1 MARAGS
7 IEIPITL
14 GGVKEVRQQIKNL
27 RGELINA
34 TDPAEV
40 ARLSENIGELSDK
53 LKDANEKAQI
63 FASGSK
69 FEQTSNAFGLMKSQL
84 ASLDFEGAGESA
96 SLFANRMKAINPKE
110 FGTQL
115 KGLISVVGNL
125 AKSFMSMGMMLLTNP
140 IFLLAVAII
149 AIVTVV
155 GLLLNKL
162 GFLKPILKAIGAL
175 FGLIV
180 DAIDWVVDKLKEFL
194 DWLGITSYAEQ
205 EAAQKSAD
213 AQEKRAD
220 AYEQASKRRI
230 GNIDQAIRMEQLDGK
245 NTVEMEIRKQE
256 LIKRTA
262 YERGKA
268 LQLRLKALIMS
279 GDYDEEEVKKLKT
292 EMNEQLDVMRSANNE
307 RDYLR
312 KKDKVDKAK
321 DEEESKKKS
330 IDNARDEA
338 KKRAD
343 AYKKYKEDRKAIER
357 EIQDLIINGM
367 VEGEEKERA
376 QINEKYK
383 RAIEDVK
390 ANEKYLKDERI
401 KVISL
406 LQEEQNNELK
416 SIDDKKHAEELERKR
431 QQAEELAKVESEARA
446 ELLTTIEQMENA
458 YLESKLT
465 VQQREENAVR
475 DKYFNLLE
483 QAKQHGQ
490 DVALLEESQ
499 QAELDAIKK
508 KYDEQEQKR
517 KEDLRA
523 KNIEAIKGSFSAIG
537 NIAESWAGKDKE
549 RQKKAF
555 KIQKIANI
563 ATASIDT
570 YKGAVSAFASAGNPI
585 LGAVFAGLT
594 IASGLANIAKIKST
608 EFEGGATPSAN
619 TTTTIATPQAVQP
632 SFAFQGSGNNANS
645 LNSQNDLSSIT
656 VKAYV
661 SESEITST
669 QQKVDKYKNN
679 AEL

>member
-1 MARAGS
+1 MARTGS

-14 GGVKEVRQQIKNL
+14 GGVKEVRQQIKSL

-53 LKDANEKAQI
+53 LKDANEKAQV

-149 AIVTVV
+149 TIVTVV

-162 GFLKPILKAIGAL
+162 GFLKPMLKAIGAL

-180 DAIDWVVDKLKEFL
+180 DAIDWVIDKLKEFL
-194 DWLGITSYAEQ
+194 DWLGVSNFAEQ
-205 EAAQKSAD
+205 ESARKSAE

-220 AYEQASKRRI
+220 AYEKASKRRLT
-230 GNIDQAIRMEQLDGK
+230 NIDQAIRMEQLDGK
-245 NTVEMEIRKQE
+245 NTYDMEIRKQE
-256 LIKRTA
+256 IIKRTA

-268 LQLRLKALIMS
+268 LQLRYKAMILS
-279 GDYDEEEVKKLKT
+279 GDYDEEEIKKLKS
-292 EMNEQLDVMRSANNE
+292 EMSEQLDVMRSANNE

-312 KKDKVDKAK
+312 KKEKVEKAK
-321 DEEESKKKS
+321 DEEESKKRS
-330 IDNARDEA
+330 IENARDEG

-343 AYKKYKEDRKAIER
+343 ALKKYNEDRKAIER
-357 EIQDLIINGM
+357 EIQDFIINGM

-390 ANEKYLKDERI
+390 VNEKYLKDERT

-406 LQEEQNNELK
+406 LQQEQANELK
-416 SIDDKKHAEELERKR
+416 AIDDKKHAEELETKR
-431 QQAEELAKVESEARA
+431 QQAIELAKVESEARA

-465 VQQREENAVR
+465 AQQREENAVQ

-483 QAKQHGQ
+483 QARQHGQ
-490 DVALLEESQ
+490 DIALLEESQ

-523 KNIEAIKGSFSAIG
+523 KNIDAIRGSFNAIG

-555 KIQKIANI
+555 KIQKVANI
-563 ATASIDT
+563 ANATIDT

-585 LGAVFAGLT
+585 LGAIFAGLT
-594 IASGLANIAKIKST
+594 IASGLANIQKIKST
-608 EFEGGATPSAN
+608 EFEGGATPSASAN
-619 TTTTIATPQAVQP
+619 TSMATPQSVQP
-632 SFAFQGSGNNANS
+632 SFAFQGGGNNSNS